1 MVCLHIT
8 FFSGFVCIY
17 NVHFL
22 RLLMFLFYC
31 SDDFIF
37 IGWPKYFE
45 LNVCVCVHAPVREN
59 FNPPEYGK

>member
-1 MVCLHIT
+1 
-8 FFSGFVCIY
+8 
-17 NVHFL
+17 
-22 RLLMFLFYC
+22 MFLFYC

-45 LNVCVCVHAPVREN
+45 LNVCVCVRAPVREN